1 MTKSRRL
8 ALVCSFV
15 GLCCLVAFELMGSQV
30 GVDGHLHEFFA
41 LQASGMLLLLGA
53 VMTEAAS
60 WGWQLWR
67 HTLKPYFRQVFRK

>member
-1 MTKSRRL
+1 MD
-8 ALVCSFV
+8 
-15 GLCCLVAFELMGSQV
+15 SQV

-53 VMTEAAS
+53 VLTEAAN

-67 HTLKPYFRQVFRK
+67 SVKTALEHKG

>member
-1 MTKSRRL
+1 MKTSRRV
-8 ALVCSFV
+8 ALVCSSV
-15 GLCCLVAFELMGSQV
+15 GLCCLAAFELMGSQV

-53 VMTEAAS
+53 VLTEAAN

-67 HTLKPYFRQVFRK
+67 SVKTALEHKG

>member
-1 MTKSRRL
+1 MTKSRRV
-8 ALVCSFV
+8 ALVCSSV
-15 GLCCLVAFELMGSQV
+15 GLCCLAAFELMGSQV

-53 VMTEAAS
+53 VLTEAAN

-67 HTLKPYFRQVFRK
+67 SVKTALEHKG

>member
-1 MTKSRRL
+1 
-8 ALVCSFV
+8 
-15 GLCCLVAFELMGSQV
+15 MGSQV

-53 VMTEAAS
+53 VLTEAAS

-67 HTLKPYFRQVFRK
+67 RVKTAVKHEGLRRLWGSKKVVDQASWFCMGLPDQ